1 MTQFTAFMTLLAQN
15 NPPAGGQQGG
25 PEGFLGGMLPMF
37 LIMGV
42 MFYFLLI
49 RPQQRQRKEQQQRVD
64 SLKPGAKVVTI
75 GGLHGLVHNV
85 KERTV
90 VLKIAEGTMVE
101 FEKSAIASVQSNE
114 ATKA

>member
-15 NPPAGGQQGG
+15 NPPAGGQPGS
-25 PEGFLGGMLPMF
+25 EGFLGGMLPMF

-49 RPQQRQRKEQQQRVD
+49 RPQQRQRKEQQQRID
-64 SLKPGAKVVTI
+64 SLKPGSKIVTI
-75 GGLHGLVHNV
+75 GGMHGLVHNV